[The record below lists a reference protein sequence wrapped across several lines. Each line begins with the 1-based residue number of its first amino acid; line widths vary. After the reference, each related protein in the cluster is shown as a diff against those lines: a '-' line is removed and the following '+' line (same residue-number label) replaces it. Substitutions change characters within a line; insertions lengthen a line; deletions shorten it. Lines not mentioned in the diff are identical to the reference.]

1 MTATPAPP
9 GLATTGTPALVGRA
23 MTGTPALVRL
33 ALRRDR
39 LLLPSW
45 VAVIAGLV
53 TASASAIAELYPQAA
68 QRIALGVT
76 IGSAPALQ
84 ALTGPVY
91 DAASVGGLTAW
102 RVTTMASVLAALMS
116 ILVVIRHTRAE
127 EESGRAELV
136 GACPVGR
143 HALPASGVLV
153 AAGANLLIGVLI
165 TLGLAGQGLPVAG
178 SLAFGAAVSGT
189 GWTFTG
195 VAVLAGQLTAH
206 ARTASAVAV
215 AALGAAFLLR
225 ALGDAARIEALSWLS
240 PLGWAQR
247 VRAFAGERWWV
258 LILFAA
264 TGPALAGLA
273 ALLARRRDLGAGLL
287 APRSGPRDAAASLRG
302 TVALAWRLHRGVLL
316 GWTAAFTIGGALF
329 GALAHSV
336 GDLVRDNPQLA
347 ALLSRMGGGA
357 GLLTDTFLAAE
368 LSVLGLIAGG
378 YAVQATL
385 RLQGEESALRADPVL
400 ATAVPRWRWAAGHL
414 GMALAGSAAILAA
427 GGVAAG
433 VTHGLRIG
441 EPALQVPRLLG
452 AALVQVPATW
462 TLAGIAMLLFGLL
475 PRLTALAWAALI
487 AFALLAQLGELL
499 QLDDRIRSLSPF
511 AHVPRALPGPVD
523 PGPLLGLCL
532 VTMVLVLA
540 GVLAFQRR
548 DLRGD

>member
-1 MTATPAPP
+1 
-9 GLATTGTPALVGRA
+9 
-23 MTGTPALVRL
+23 MTGTAALVRL

-39 LLLPSW
+39 LLLPAW
-45 VAVIAGLV
+45 AVVIAGLIA
-53 TASASAIAELYPQAA
+53 ASASAIAELYPQAA

-91 DAASVGGLTAW
+91 DPASVGGLTAW
-102 RVTTMASVLAALMS
+102 RVTTMASVLAVLMS
-116 ILVVIRHTRAE
+116 ILVVTRHTRAE
-127 EESGRAELV
+127 EETGRAELV

-165 TLGLAGQGLPVAG
+165 TLGLAAQGLPVSGA
-178 SLAFGAAVSGT
+178 LAFGGAVSGT

-206 ARTASAVAV
+206 ARTANAIAI
-215 AALGAAFLLR
+215 ATLGAAFLLR
-225 ALGDAARIEALSWLS
+225 ALGDAARIEPLSWLS

-258 LILFAA
+258 LALFAA
-264 TGPALAGLA
+264 TGLTLLAAA

-287 APRSGPRDAAASLRG
+287 PPRSGPRDAAASLRG
-302 TVALAWRLHRGVLL
+302 PVALAWRLQRGVLL
-316 GWTAAFTIGGALF
+316 SWTVAFTTVGALF

-336 GDLVRDNPQLA
+336 GDIVRDNPQLA
-347 ALLSRMGGGA
+347 GLLSRVGGGA

-368 LSVLGLIAGG
+368 LGVLGLIAGG
-378 YAVQATL
+378 YAIQATL
-385 RLQGEESALRADPVL
+385 RLQGEESAIRAEPVL
-400 ATAVPRWRWAAGHL
+400 ATAVPRWRWTAGHL
-414 GMALAGSAAILAA
+414 GVALAGSVAILAA
-427 GGVAAG
+427 GGLAAG
-433 VTHGLRIG
+433 VTHGIRIG
-441 EPALQVPRLLG
+441 EPGQQVPRLLG

-462 TLAGIAMLLFGLL
+462 TLAGIAMLLFGLA
-475 PRLTALAWAALI
+475 PRLTALAWAALL

-511 AHVPRALPGPVD
+511 AHVPQALPGPVD
-523 PGPLLGLCL
+523 LKPLLGLCA
-532 VTMVLVLA
+532 VTMLLVLA